1 VSNIRNLEILM
12 VPSQLKTAATAIRRK
27 LLEMHYKAKSSH
39 LGTGLSEVDI
49 LTYLYGHWLTKSDR
63 FILSKGHGASGLYA
77 TLHHFGRMSDDIL
90 NTYYKDNTKLAAHP
104 SPMALE
110 EIPVATGSLG
120 HGLSVAC
127 GIAWARKLRGDNSK
141 VACLVSD
148 GECNE
153 GSIWEAALFA
163 GHHKLNNLVV
173 IVDNNGLQGFGY
185 NKDVLNLNPFAD
197 KWRAFNFHTQE
208 IDGHNFDQMNSAF
221 SFYQKNE
228 KPLCIV
234 ANTIKGKGVSYM
246 EDKLEWHYLNLD
258 EKLFQQAMKELEA
271 P

>member
-1 VSNIRNLEILM
+1 
-12 VPSQLKTAATAIRRK
+12 
-27 LLEMHYKAKSSH
+27 
-39 LGTGLSEVDI
+39 
-49 LTYLYGHWLTKSDR
+49 
-63 FILSKGHGASGLYA
+63 
-77 TLHHFGRMSDDIL
+77 MSDDIL

-173 IVDNNGLQGFGY
+173 IVDNNGLQGVG
-185 NKDVLNLNPFAD
+185 
-197 KWRAFNFHTQE
+197 
-208 IDGHNFDQMNSAF
+208 
-221 SFYQKNE
+221 
-228 KPLCIV
+228 
-234 ANTIKGKGVSYM
+234 
-246 EDKLEWHYLNLD
+246 
-258 EKLFQQAMKELEA
+258 
-271 P
+271 